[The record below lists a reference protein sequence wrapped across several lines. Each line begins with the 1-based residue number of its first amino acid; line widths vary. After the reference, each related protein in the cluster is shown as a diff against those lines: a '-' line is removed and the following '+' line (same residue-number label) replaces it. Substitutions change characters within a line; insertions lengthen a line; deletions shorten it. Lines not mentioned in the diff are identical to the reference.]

1 MTTHQVVE
9 SAEASTAD
17 AEAIAAY
24 WASQPQSYGEEHG
37 GTTFVRPDGAV
48 VTAPRRSPEYFR
60 EADRTL
66 FEWNH
71 PCHDETGP
79 FGRLFPYARYRGHRV
94 LEVGCGQ
101 GGMAALWAER
111 GARITAVDL
120 NPDAVAAT
128 RERFTQRGLQGEIR
142 QVDARQLPFENGTFE
157 YAYSWGVLHH
167 SPDLPRSI
175 AELMRVLQRGGEFGV
190 MLYNRHSLL
199 YWYQILYLE
208 GLIHAERRFLTPLQ
222 LASRYTDGDR
232 QEGNPHTWPITRRE
246 ARHLFASYAT
256 QLDVRVLGVDIVPI
270 LGLMVPGLPRFVP
283 TIVWKSW
290 ARRWG
295 WSLWISGVRR

>member
-1 MTTHQVVE
+1 MTTDGVIRTT
-9 SAEASTAD
+9 STAD

-24 WASQPQSYGEEHG
+24 WASRPQSYAEEHG
-37 GTTFVRPDGAV
+37 GTTFIRPDGAV
-48 VTAPRRSPEYFR
+48 VNVARRSEEYFR

-71 PCHDETGP
+71 PCHDRSGP
-79 FGRLFPYARYRGHRV
+79 FGRLFPYARYLDKRV

-128 RERFTQRGLQGEIR
+128 RERFSQRGLEGDIQ
-142 QVDARQLPFENGTFE
+142 QVDARRLPFSDATFD

-167 SPDLPRSI
+167 SPDLGRS
-175 AELMRVLQRGGEFGV
+175 AGELMRVLRPGGEFGV
-190 MLYNRHSLL
+190 MLYNRRSVL

-208 GLIHAERRFLTPLQ
+208 GLLHAERRFLSPLQ

-232 QEGNPHTWPITRRE
+232 QEGNPHTWPVTARE
-246 ARHLFASYAT
+246 MRDLFGRFAAR
-256 QLDVRVLGVDIVPI
+256 LDVRVLGVDIEPI
-270 LGLMVPGLPRFVP
+270 VGLIAPGLPRLIP
-283 TIVWKSW
+283 RIVWKAW

-295 WSLWISGVRR
+295 WSLWISGQRR